1 MGVVQVLG
9 VVLLVLAA
17 CMSAAIEVV
26 LTRANRG
33 VRLPVWGKSSEPPLE
48 PTAARVFSGLTVVL
62 GVLGLAA
69 LDASFWWG
77 AVVVIAV
84 VALPRILIRES
95 VHLHQRSRSSRE
107 GV

>member
-26 LTRANRG
+26 LTRANPG
-33 VRLPVWGKSSEPPLE
+33 VRLPVWGKSSEPPLT
-48 PTAARVFSGLTVVL
+48 PTAAKVFSGLTAVL

-77 AVVVIAV
+77 AVLVITVVGV
-84 VALPRILIRES
+84 PRFLIS
-95 VHLHQRSRSSRE
+95 VSVDLHQRLRS
-107 GV
+107 GH